1 MSKELDKLIEQ
12 VLSEKR
18 FNYDKTS
25 FPDLADDDFPSG
37 HPAKSTIV
45 KRLSGVKPETDQLTD
60 DDIQHLIDTP
70 ALITTDLE
78 NVLVA
83 ITKMSNVS
91 RTKTNKQDFKQLQR
105 LARAALQAKKDAA
118 KKIEPDPVDPDV
130 MRPRTQTMTSP
141 RVRTQGGEHG
151 AYTDELTTV
160 VQRLLGPAGTGQGE
174 IKSRIVKISKMSET
188 FFKAAQGDAE
198 AIKQLKSQDT
208 SVTLTQIILLDI
220 FNYMAKEIDHGAG
233 AYLFEHFLA
242 LICGGAVEG
251 KSTTDQ
257 NKMGATDFIMSNGQ
271 KGSAKYYGK
280 GQNLT
285 QAARGF
291 EKGTTTYVI
300 ALKKQGV
307 EQIGKTSRGTSDP
320 DRLIGVEL
328 YFFDVK
334 RKSKLN
340 PNDKGNTGLKINGEN
355 AILTSATKDDDNP
368 TVNLTKY
375 VQGSGEAVLYLAE
388 VYTQTFREMVG
399 KAIEQTTDTDKRKL
413 KAALRLMQQMYDD
426 LTNAEQKSK
435 IYIAEEDAAKRI
447 AAGEAT
453 LQSLDTSKQS
463 FGEIINTLEY
473 QETYDTKTNTI
484 NEATSLDQLI
494 EAVMKG
500 MLNETK

>member
-12 VLSEKR
+12 VLSEKD
-18 FNYDKTS
+18 FNYNKDS
-25 FPDLADDDFPSG
+25 FPDLVPDDFPSG
-37 HPAKSTIV
+37 GPVKSTIV
-45 KRLSGVKPETDQLTD
+45 RRLSGVKPETDQLTK

-70 ALITTDLE
+70 ALITTDME
-78 NVLVA
+78 NVLIA
-83 ITKMSNVS
+83 ITKMSNV
-91 RTKTNKQDFKQLQR
+91 KAGETNTQNFRRLQA
-105 LARAALQAKKDAA
+105 LARDALQAKKTAA
-118 KKIEPDPVDPDV
+118 KKIEPDDDGV
-130 MRPRTQTMTSP
+130 MRPVTQTMTSP

-160 VQRLLGPAGTGQGE
+160 VQRLLGPAGSSQGE

-188 FFKAAQGDAE
+188 FFKAAQGDTE
-198 AIKQLKSQDT
+198 AIKQLEDKDT
-208 SVTLTQIILLDI
+208 SETLTQIILLDI

-251 KSTTDQ
+251 KSKTDQ
-257 NKMGATDFIMSNGQ
+257 NKMGATDFTMANGQ
-271 KGSAKYYGK
+271 KGSAKYYER

-285 QAARGF
+285 QSSRGF
-291 EKGTTTYVI
+291 EKGTTTYVV
-300 ALKKQGV
+300 ALKKQGL
-307 EQIGKTSRGTSDP
+307 EQIGFTSRGTSNP

-334 RKSKLN
+334 RKSILK
-340 PNDKGNTGLKINGEN
+340 PGDKGNTGLKINGKN

-368 TVNLTKY
+368 TVDLTKY
-375 VQGSGEAVLYLAE
+375 VQGSGTSVLYLAE

-399 KAIEQTTDTDKRKL
+399 KAIEQTTGTDKRKL
-413 KAALRLMQQMYDD
+413 KAALGLMQQMYDD

-453 LQSLDTSKQS
+453 IQSLDSSKQS
-463 FGEIINTLEY
+463 FGGIINALEY
-473 QETYDTKTNTI
+473 SETYNPATDVIT
-484 NEATSLDQLI
+484 EAAPIDQLI

-500 MLNETK
+500 MLNEAK